1 MRTIKG
7 FIELTNLIINEQSQ
21 DSGIGE
27 LSDISNT
34 YSREKFIYNNDT
46 IDDHRLVIFK
56 TIDDDGTVYRN
67 ISQPEADKI
76 LNASKDVIN
85 STRVNYRPNDISSI
99 NDIKSYLYSLNSS
112 ISDVTFYDFAQ
123 HQGLTYPVFFD
134 MVIDNTYLVRLW
146 TGDESFRVNYDE
158 FDITVVPPVA
168 DIDDLMRTSNIVES
182 MLQGVSQVDLFN
194 KIISVR
200 GSEPDTVLRIYNY
213 PYVNPDGA
221 GTETACYWG
230 FIINGAAGDF
240 EDLCQDALED
250 YIRINSSFP
259 IEMWQVRF
267 PSIFRRNEF
276 VVIPLWDHIAIPD
289 MLTLTGINSVIVDF
303 DVMNRDYDKYCPF
316 YSTGY
321 TFNHKSFVPSE
332 FDFLTL
338 AIINGQYTEE
348 PIRKFIDIY
357 RDYIPVS
364 SLSYEFERMSVK
376 TQTLKNNLT
385 KLLTASETY
394 SFGKIVRDGIK
405 VRRRLGNIYLSIKSD
420 NHLILLVPKSEYV
433 RL

>member
-34 YSREKFIYNNDT
+34 YSREKFIYNNDVV
-46 IDDHRLVIFK
+46 DDHRLVVFK
-56 TIDDDGTVYRN
+56 TIEDDGRSYTA
-67 ISQPEADKI
+67 ISPSESDTI
-76 LNASKDVIN
+76 LTAAKDIIT
-85 STRVNYRPNDISSI
+85 STRINYRENDISSI
-99 NDIKSYLYSLNSS
+99 NDIKSYVYSLNAS
-112 ISDVTFYDFAQ
+112 ISDLTFYDFVL
-123 HQGLTYPVFFD
+123 HQGLSYPVYFD
-134 MVIDNTYLVRLW
+134 MVIDNVYLVRLW

-158 FDITVVPPVA
+158 FDITVVPPVG
-168 DIDDLMRTSNIVES
+168 DIDDLMKTSNIVET
-182 MLQGVSQVDLFN
+182 MLQGLSQVDLFN
-194 KIISVR
+194 KIITVR

-221 GTETACYWG
+221 GTETACHWG

-240 EDLCQDALED
+240 EDLCQDTLED
-250 YIRINSSFP
+250 YIRVNSSFP
-259 IEMWQVRF
+259 IEMWQIRF

-289 MLTLTGINSVIVDF
+289 MLTLAGINSVIVDF
-303 DVMNRDYDKYCPF
+303 EVMNKDYDKYCPF

-332 FDFLTL
+332 YDFLTL
-338 AIINGQYTEE
+338 TIINGQYTDE
-348 PIRKFIDIY
+348 PISKFKDVY

-385 KLLTASETY
+385 KLLIASESY

-405 VRRRLGNIYLSIKSD
+405 VRRRLGITYLSIKSD
-420 NHLILLVPKSEYV
+420 QHLILLVPKSEYT